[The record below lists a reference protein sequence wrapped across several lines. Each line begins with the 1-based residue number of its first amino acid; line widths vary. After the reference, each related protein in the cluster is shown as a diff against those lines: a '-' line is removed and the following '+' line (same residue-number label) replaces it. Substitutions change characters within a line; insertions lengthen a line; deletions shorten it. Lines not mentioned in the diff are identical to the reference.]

1 MCAIDMR
8 KRCYLGGFTLIEL
21 LIVMSIIGVIA
32 ALVMGPVGSQI
43 QRSQRLRVM
52 ADVQTVSRMV
62 PLLAAK
68 RLCTSSL
75 HIDAQTQALEARVCG
90 EVHRRYDLPH
100 PYFFLLR
107 DQSTGLGIDVS
118 DGVDVWYGPRSGG
131 ASMMLEVHDASN
143 TIQTVSLASVLAH
156 HPVK

>member
-1 MCAIDMR
+1 MWSTDMG
-8 KRCYLGGFTLIEL
+8 KRCNLGGFTLIEL

-32 ALVMGPVGSQI
+32 ALVMGPVGNQI
-43 QRSQRLRVM
+43 QRSQRLSVI
-52 ADVQTVSRMV
+52 ADVQTVARVV

-68 RLCTSSL
+68 RLCASSL
-75 HIDAQTQALEARVCG
+75 HIDTQKQTLEARVCG
-90 EVHRRYDLPH
+90 EVYRRYDLPQ

-107 DQSTGLGIDVS
+107 DQSTGRSVDVS
-118 DGVDVWYGPRSGG
+118 GGVDVWYGPRSGG

>member
-1 MCAIDMR
+1 MCATDMG
-8 KRCYLGGFTLIEL
+8 KQSHLGGFTLIEL

-43 QRSQRLRVM
+43 QRSQRLSVI

-75 HIDAQTQALEARVCG
+75 HIDTQTQTLEARVCG
-90 EVHRRYDLPH
+90 EVHRRYDLPQ
-100 PYFFLLR
+100 PYYFLLR
-107 DQSTGLGIDVS
+107 DQSTGLGVDVTG
-118 DGVDVWYGPRSGG
+118 GVDVWYGPRSGG
-131 ASMMLEVHDASN
+131 GSMVLEVHDASN
-143 TIQTVSLASVLAH
+143 TIQAVSLASVLAH